1 MAPLRHTRTMAGNK
15 GTTEHDQD
23 NIVHIR
29 ARITGKLYERL
40 TIHKIREK
48 TSVDA
53 VVSKALEATLPK

>member
-1 MAPLRHTRTMAGNK
+1 MAGNK